1 MGKFSYIAYLCREGN
16 KEELQEEVSGIATM
30 MGKSSSEVADEF
42 ILAYEHAEEHKDDPA
57 YKVISEIQQKAADH
71 HQSKLE

>member
-1 MGKFSYIAYLCREGN
+1 MSYIAYLCREGN
-16 KEELQEEVSGIATM
+16 KKELQEEVSGIAHV

-42 ILAYEHAEEHKDDPA
+42 MLAYKHAEEHKDEPA
-57 YKVISEIQQKAADH
+57 YKIISEIQQEAADY